1 MLEMGIGI
9 LIQVLLLIGFILF
22 VIVLIKQFKHGGALQ
37 GILGIITCGLWTF
50 IWGWIK
56 CRSLAM
62 TKLMIIWTVIE
73 VAPLVLVGVF
83 GAAMM
88 GQMYKLVSE
97 FTGDPAL
104 LLQQDQKQVATP
116 GFKKRGAP
124 INLAKRRAKNA
135 PAGKNADWNAKAMAL
150 WKDGKYTDP
159 NKAKSYWD
167 RAIAGSPKVAETY
180 NNRGLAFYNLKL
192 YQEAIKDFSQSIRMK
207 PGYAEAFNNR
217 GNVYYE
223 LDQYEKAR
231 ADFDQSIKIKPKYS
245 KAHMNRGLVYFQM
258 EAIDQACNDFR
269 RACDLGEC
277 DGLQWIM
284 QNGSCK

>member
-1 MLEMGIGI
+1 MLEMSIGI
-9 LIQVLLLIGFILF
+9 LLPVLSLIGFIVF
-22 VIVLIKQFKHGGALQ
+22 IIVLIKQFKHGGALQ

-56 CRSLAM
+56 HRSLAM
-62 TKLMIIWTVIE
+62 TKLMIIWTVLQVTPI
-73 VAPLVLVGVF
+73 VLVGVF

-88 GQMYKLVSE
+88 GQMYKFVTE
-97 FTGDPAL
+97 FTGDPSL
-104 LLQQDQKQVATP
+104 LMQQDQKGVAKP
-116 GFKKRGAP
+116 GFKKKGAP
-124 INLAKRRAKNA
+124 INLSKRRAKKA
-135 PAGKNADWNAKAMAL
+135 PAGKNVDWNAKAMAL

-159 NKAKSYWD
+159 NKARNYWD
-167 RAIAGSPKVAETY
+167 RAIATNPKVAEAY

-217 GNVYYE
+217 GNTYYE

-231 ADFDQSIKIKPKYS
+231 ADFDQSIRIKPKYS

-258 EAIDQACNDFR
+258 QKIDQACNDFR

>member
-56 CRSLAM
+56 SRSLAM
-62 TKLMIIWTVIE
+62 TKLMIIWTVVE
-73 VAPLVLVGVF
+73 VAPIVLVVVF

-97 FTGDPAL
+97 FTGDPSL

-116 GFKKRGAP
+116 GFKKKGAP

-135 PAGKNADWNAKAMAL
+135 QTEKNVDWNARATTL
-150 WKDGKYTDP
+150 WQDGQYTDP

-167 RAIAGSPKVAETY
+167 RAIAASPKVAEAY

-192 YQEAIKDFSQSIRMK
+192 YQDAIKDFSQSIRMK

-217 GNVYYE
+217 GNAYYE

-231 ADFDQSIKIKPKYS
+231 ADFDESIKIKPKYS
-245 KAHMNRGLVYFQM
+245 KAHMNRGLVHFQM
-258 EAIDQACNDFR
+258 QAIDQACKDFR

-277 DGLQWIM
+277 DGLQWLM

>member
-217 GNVYYE
+217 GNAYYE

-245 KAHMNRGLVYFQM
+245 KAHMNRGLVYFQI
-258 EAIDQACNDFR
+258 EAIDQACKDFR

>member
-217 GNVYYE
+217 GNAYYE

-258 EAIDQACNDFR
+258 EAIDQ
-269 RACDLGEC
+269 
-277 DGLQWIM
+277 
-284 QNGSCK
+284 

>member
-217 GNVYYE
+217 GNAYYE

-245 KAHMNRGLVYFQM
+245 KAHMNRGLVYFQI
-258 EAIDQACNDFR
+258 EAIDQACKDFR

-277 DGLQWIM
+277 DGLKWIM

>member
-9 LIQVLLLIGFILF
+9 LIQILFLISFILF

-37 GILGIITCGLWTF
+37 GILGIVTCGLWTF

-56 CRSLAM
+56 SRSLAM

-73 VAPLVLVGVF
+73 VAPIVLIVVF
-83 GAAMM
+83 GAAML
-88 GQMYKLVSE
+88 GQMYKLVSD
-97 FTGDPAL
+97 FTGDPSA
-104 LLQQDQKQVATP
+104 LLQQDQKQVARP
-116 GFKKRGAP
+116 AFKKKGAP

-135 PAGKNADWNAKAMAL
+135 AAGKNVDWNDRAMAL
-150 WKDGKYTDP
+150 WQDGKYTDP
-159 NKAKSYWD
+159 QKAKSYWD
-167 RAIAGSPKVAETY
+167 RAIAASPKVAEAY

-192 YQEAIKDFSQSIRMK
+192 YQDAIKDFSQSIRMK
-207 PGYAEAFNNR
+207 QGYAEAFNNR
-217 GNVYYE
+217 GNAYYE

-231 ADFDQSIKIKPKYS
+231 ADFDESIKIKPKYS
-245 KAHMNRGLVYFQM
+245 KAHMNRGLVHFQM
-258 EAIDQACNDFR
+258 QAIDQACKDFR

>member
-1 MLEMGIGI
+1 MGIGI
-9 LIQVLLLIGFILF
+9 LIQVLLLISFILF
-22 VIVLIKQFKHGGALQ
+22 IVVLIKQFKHGGALQ

-88 GQMYKLVSE
+88 GQMYKFVSE
-97 FTGDPAL
+97 FTEDPAL
-104 LLQQDQKQVATP
+104 LMKQDQIRAAKP
-116 GFKKRGAP
+116 GFKKKGAP

-135 PAGKNADWNAKAMAL
+135 PAAKNVDWNSKAMAL

-159 NKAKSYWD
+159 NKAKNYWD
-167 RAIAGSPKVAETY
+167 RAIATSPKVAEAY
-180 NNRGLAFYNLKL
+180 NNRGLAFYNLKQ

-207 PGYAEAFNNR
+207 PGYAEALNNR
-217 GNVYYE
+217 GNAYYE

-231 ADFDQSIKIKPKYS
+231 ADFDESIKIKPKYS
-245 KAHMNRGLVYFQM
+245 KAHMNRGLVNFLM
-258 EAIDQACNDFR
+258 EDIDQACNDFK

-277 DGLQWIM
+277 DGLQWTIK
-284 QNGSCK
+284 NGSCK